1 MTAAAAA
8 AENAGQRFRVQCS
21 NRQSSKVYTA
31 HLVLLVL
38 PKLKRLA
45 LLGSTWG
52 RVSFSSFSRPSMM
65 PRPPENVTK

>member
-1 MTAAAAA
+1 MTAAAAAAA

-31 HLVLLVL
+31 HMVLLVL

-45 LLGSTWG
+45 LLARASVRTAAA
-52 RVSFSSFSRPSMM
+52 P
-65 PRPPENVTK
+65 